1 MLDHV
6 ANPSPRKGVHRQCRI
21 LGKETMQTE
30 VAIDHIEASMVVVVI
45 ADCLADQNDLVLA
58 A

>member
-6 ANPSPRKGVHRQCRI
+6 ANPSPQKEVLRQCRI

-30 VAIDHIEASMVVVVI
+30 VAMDQMEASTVVVVTM
-45 ADCLADQNDLVLA
+45 DCLADQNDLVLVA
-58 A
+58 

>member
-6 ANPSPRKGVHRQCRI
+6 ANPSPQKGVHRQCRI

-30 VAIDHIEASMVVVVI
+30 VAIDQMEASMVVVVTT
-45 ADCLADQNDLVLA
+45 DCLADQNDLALA

>member
-6 ANPSPRKGVHRQCRI
+6 ANPGPRKGVHRQCQI

-30 VAIDHIEASMVVVVI
+30 VAMDQMEASMVVVVTT
-45 ADCLADQNDLVLA
+45 DCLADQNDLVLA

>member
-6 ANPSPRKGVHRQCRI
+6 ANPNPQKGVLRQCQI
-21 LGKETMQTE
+21 LEKETTQTE
-30 VAIDHIEASMVVVVI
+30 VAMDQMEANMVVVVTM
-45 ADCLADQNDLVLA
+45 DCLADQNDLVLA

>member
-30 VAIDHIEASMVVVVI
+30 VAMDQMEANTVVAVTT
-45 ADCLADQNDLVLA
+45 DCLADQNDLVLVA
-58 A
+58 